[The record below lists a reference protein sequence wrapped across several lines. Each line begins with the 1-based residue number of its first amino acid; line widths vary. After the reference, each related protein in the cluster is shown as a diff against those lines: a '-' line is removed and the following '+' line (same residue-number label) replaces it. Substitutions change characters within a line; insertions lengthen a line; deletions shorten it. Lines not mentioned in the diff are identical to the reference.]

1 MCPGDRSIKAAAPS
15 PLALF
20 AVPSP
25 DRGLDWL
32 NLFVANIQTGFGP
45 FVAVY
50 LTTQGWTQ
58 TAIGLALSL
67 GTVTAMASQLPA
79 GALVDAIRSKAA
91 VAFFSILAFTVSA
104 LMFALLPIPLF
115 IYIALGLHGFSSCT
129 LGPAIAAI
137 SLLIAGPRQLGMRLG
152 RNARFAAIGNGV
164 GAALMGAIGYWLSER
179 AVFFLTA
186 GLTLPALLP
195 LLALAGVREPER
207 PAQTDGAPGRPA
219 QTDREPEGP
228 AQTDGAPERRAQ
240 PRSGR
245 ILELLTTPALLVF
258 AVCVMLFTL
267 GNAAMMPLASTV
279 LTKRATGAATLLIA
293 ACIVLPQ
300 LVVAVLS
307 PVLGRIAEIR
317 GRRLV
322 MLVGFCT
329 LPIRGLLFAT
339 LSDPSLI
346 VLVQVL
352 DGVAGAALGVLV
364 PLVTSDIAGRSGHY
378 NLSLGFIG
386 FMVGVGATFST
397 SLAGWIADRFGDPV
411 AFAGLAGVGFAAML
425 LVWAAMPE
433 TRPE

>member
-1 MCPGDRSIKAAAPS
+1 M
-15 PLALF
+15 
-20 AVPSP
+20 PSP

-67 GTVTAMASQLPA
+67 GTITAMASQLPA

-137 SLLIAGPRQLGMRLG
+137 SLLIAGPRQLGIRLG

-164 GAALMGAIGYWLSER
+164 GAALMGVIGYWLSER

-186 GLTLPALLP
+186 GLTLPAFLP
-195 LLALAGVREPER
+195 LLALTGVREPER
-207 PAQTDGAPGRPA
+207 RPPLDCAPGRPA
-219 QTDREPEGP
+219 QTDCAPERP
-228 AQTDGAPERRAQ
+228 AQTDRAPERPAQTDRA
-240 PRSGR
+240 PERPARTRSGR

-329 LPIRGLLFAT
+329 LPIRGLLFAAM
-339 LSDPSLI
+339 SDPSLI

-411 AFAGLAGVGFAAML
+411 AFAGLAGVGLAAML